1 METEASRG
9 VLPSAGFLATA
20 PLLLQ
25 NVSQAG
31 PAGGTMM
38 YDHVPS
44 PHEQHLLPQ
53 PITGSLPWPH
63 GEERSPPPPEW
74 KRTLARTERRYAL
87 ENSLTSNPLL
97 TPDFRVRK
105 PLRLPRGWTQECGRG
120 REVDSQ

>member
-1 METEASRG
+1 
-9 VLPSAGFLATA
+9 
-20 PLLLQ
+20 
-25 NVSQAG
+25 
-31 PAGGTMM
+31 MM
-38 YDHVPS
+38 YDHVPW

-74 KRTLARTERRYAL
+74 KRTLARSERRYAH

-105 PLRLPRGWTQECGRG
+105 PLRLPQGWTQECGSG
-120 REVDSQ
+120 REVDSR